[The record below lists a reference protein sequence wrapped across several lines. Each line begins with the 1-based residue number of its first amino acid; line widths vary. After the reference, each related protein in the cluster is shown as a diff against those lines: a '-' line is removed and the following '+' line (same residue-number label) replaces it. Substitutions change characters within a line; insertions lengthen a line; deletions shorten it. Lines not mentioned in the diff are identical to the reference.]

1 MLEIHGNV
9 LYMRCSNQSCEK
21 APYFY
26 KGPHSAP
33 LKPEDVTPKCKTCAS
48 PMKPHCMFF
57 DETYSEQWYR
67 SETVK
72 GYLEKTDCL
81 IVVGTALQT
90 SLAKFIVNSCIN
102 KGNVPVIEVNLESCI
117 PKGYRILIQEPSEKS
132 LPALFKEFNKQF
144 NK

>member
-1 MLEIHGNV
+1 
-9 LYMRCSNQSCEK
+9 MRCSNQSCDL

-33 LKPEDVTPKCKTCAS
+33 IKPEDVTPKCKACAS

-67 SETVK
+67 SESVK

-117 PKGYRILIQEPSEKS
+117 PKGYRILIQEPSEKA
-132 LPALFKEFNKQF
+132 LPALFKEFNKQL
-144 NK
+144 NTIKK